1 MPINNLTITDTLGY
15 INNKTSFAFI
25 EDSIKAFIN
34 QNDINVNFTKSTN
47 NIKFIFNNII
57 YPKDVLII
65 SYLLKSNIE
74 NEIIKSTITVS
85 STNLTNS
92 KTIELKPKKY
102 ANISINKKI
111 SDEKLMKNENFDI
124 CYEIKNTGNIEAR
137 NLILTDQLP
146 QDFSLL
152 KICLNKEG
160 IESVLDKNY
169 YILSNN
175 TINIFNQNYSLLI
188 NPNET
193 VTVNIYGVIK

>member
-1 MPINNLTITDTLGY
+1 MPITNISITDTLGY

-34 QNDINVNFTKSTN
+34 QNDVNVNFTKSAN
-47 NIKFIFNNII
+47 NIKFTFNNII

-65 SYLLKSNIE
+65 SYLIKPNIE

-85 STNLTNS
+85 STNITNS

-111 SDEKLMKNENFDI
+111 SDEKIVKNENFNI
-124 CYEIKNTGNIEAR
+124 YYEIINNGNIEAK

-169 YILSNN
+169 YTLNNN
-175 TINIFNQNYSLLI
+175 TISIFNQNYSLLI

-193 VTVNIYGVIK
+193 VTLYIYGVIK